1 MGGDSM
7 KTKIFILNGRLEHV
21 GLWDYQIKE
30 IEHIDNP
37 WLIHDQPCP
46 VDWDFCRWIEEVVT
60 NPLPEGVIE
69 LEAEIE
75 ETAKGRL
82 VLASDWYTLRE
93 DAYPPLKDQLD
104 AMWKGGEAAQE
115 MAALVQS
122 IKDRYPKTE
131 AS

>member
-1 MGGDSM
+1 MGSEM
-7 KTKIFILNGRLEHV
+7 TKVFVIDNRIEHVGEWDFQKYPLEHV
-21 GLWDYQIKE
+21 
-30 IEHIDNP
+30 DNP
-37 WLIHDQPCP
+37 WVEEGEAPE
-46 VDWDFCRWIEEVVT
+46 DWDYAFRIEEVIG
-60 NPLPEGVIE
+60 NPIPEGAVE

-82 VLASDWYTLRE
+82 VLSSDWHTLRE